1 MPPRNNSLER
11 RRILIVEDDYA
22 IASEVARAFQQH
34 GAEVVG
40 PVPTL
45 ATAFDVVESDLSIEL
60 AVLDINL
67 RGEMVYP
74 LAEALESRGVPF
86 VFATGYDAS
95 ALPDRFRHVPL
106 LTKPADFGAIAS
118 ELSRI
123 GGFTAAAAAA
133 GSNRCSFRVV
143 SRQNAWNWEVV
154 DRDGE
159 RIASGSSNSSEAAR
173 AAVYRALLR
182 GPPESELSGHHD

>member
-1 MPPRNNSLER
+1 MPPRNNNLER
-11 RRILIVEDDYA
+11 RRILIVEDDHF
-22 IASEVARAFQQH
+22 IAAEVARAFQAY
-34 GAEVVG
+34 GADVVG

-45 ATAFDVVESDLSIEL
+45 ATAFELVASDQSIEL

-74 LAEALESRGVPF
+74 LAEALENRGVPF

-106 LTKPADFGAIAS
+106 LTKPADFVDIAS

-123 GGFTAAAAAA
+123 AGFTAAAP
-133 GSNRCSFRVV
+133 NRCSFRVV
-143 SRQNAWNWEVV
+143 SQQNGWNWEIV
-154 DRDGE
+154 DQDGE

-182 GPPESELSGHHD
+182 GRRSPN

>member
-1 MPPRNNSLER
+1 MPPRDNNLER
-11 RRILIVEDDYA
+11 RRILIVEDDYF

-74 LAEALESRGVPF
+74 LADALEDRGIPF

-95 ALPDRFRHVPL
+95 AVPDRFRHVPVV
-106 LTKPADFGAIAS
+106 TKPAGFIDIAS

-123 GGFTAAAAAA
+123 GGLVAAAPAPET
-133 GSNRCSFRVV
+133 NRCTFRVV
-143 SRQNAWNWEVV
+143 SRENGWNWEVI

-173 AAVYRALLR
+173 AEIYWALLR
-182 GPPESELSGHHD
+182 GRLRRH